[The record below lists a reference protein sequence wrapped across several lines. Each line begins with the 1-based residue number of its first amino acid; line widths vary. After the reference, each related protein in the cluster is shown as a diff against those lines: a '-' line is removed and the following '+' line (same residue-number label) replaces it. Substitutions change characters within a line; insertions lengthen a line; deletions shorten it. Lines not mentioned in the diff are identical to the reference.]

1 MSMKMCVV
9 SKASCVVRPFHVSR
23 RFTKLK
29 AKRETSNSEKSLL
42 PLLICVYRPQQT
54 RNQKKARLQANH
66 EAEETYSAVPHTLVF
81 HRGQVGKNVGQLII
95 DIRKVM
101 EPYTAVSLKVPSL
114 NSLGSYCIDLFIFYF
129 CGLCVKSF
137 YFFTNKNRLG
147 RRMCSKTLLL

>member
-9 SKASCVVRPFHVSR
+9 SKASCVVRPFHVSSL
-23 RFTKLK
+23 FTKLK
-29 AKRETSNSEKSLL
+29 ANVRPATVRKSLV
-42 PLLICVYRPQQT
+42 PLLICVYHPQQT
-54 RNQKKARLQANH
+54 RNQKKSRLQANH
-66 EAEETYSAVPHTLVF
+66 EAEQTYLAVPHTLVF

-114 NSLGSYCIDLFIFYF
+114 SSLGNFSIDLFIFYF

-137 YFFTNKNRLG
+137 YFFYKKNQTTG
-147 RRMCSKTLLL
+147 